1 MKILFLGRLSPDKN
15 WQFNCKYLP
24 KLKEQLGI
32 KEFTIIIAGRGEL
45 EAFIRSSFLKQHLSP
60 VILGEVSH
68 DKVLQLL
75 ANVDI
80 HVTSSLKETF
90 GRTVQESLYV
100 GTPVLAPDCD
110 WTRNLITP
118 NFNGALYQPED
129 GEEFIKKLT
138 EFINKPSFLAK
149 FRTNLTSNH
158 NKIPKKNDPAF
169 KWIEYLCNIIKRK
182 EEFKK

>member
-1 MKILFLGRLSPDKN
+1 
-15 WQFNCKYLP
+15 
-24 KLKEQLGI
+24 
-32 KEFTIIIAGRGEL
+32 
-45 EAFIRSSFLKQHLSP
+45 KQHLSP
-60 VILGEVSH
+60 VILGEVPH

-129 GEEFIKKLT
+129 GEDFIKKLT
-138 EFINKPSFLAK
+138 ELINQPSFLAK
-149 FRTNLTSNH
+149 LRTNLTSNH
-158 NKIPKKNDPAF
+158 NKIPNKNDPAF